1 MKTSTEIRHEIELAT
16 ERRAELW
23 HALSQAHDPV
33 LVDELKQVD
42 ARLSALWDEHRA
54 ARAQLRF
61 GERESII
68 KRARTEER
76 LSRAA

>member
-1 MKTSTEIRHEIELAT
+1 MKTMTQVRQEIERAT

-23 HALSQAHDPV
+23 HALSEGHDPE
-33 LVDELKQVD
+33 LVEELRRVD
-42 ARLSALWDEHRA
+42 AQLSALWDQHRM
-54 ARAQLRF
+54 ARAELRF
-61 GERESII
+61 GERDSII